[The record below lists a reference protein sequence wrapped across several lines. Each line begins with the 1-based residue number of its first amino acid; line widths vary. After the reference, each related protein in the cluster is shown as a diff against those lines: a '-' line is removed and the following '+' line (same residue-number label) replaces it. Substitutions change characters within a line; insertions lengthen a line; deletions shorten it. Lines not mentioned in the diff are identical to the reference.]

1 MLMTSLEL
9 SENFSERFQK
19 SLDKFQK
26 ILYNKDIIKKEVNT
40 MKKICFKHDY
50 YWTGEFIGTPT
61 DLISGR
67 TKDFEKHE
75 ILCTC
80 KKCGKQKSFKF
91 KKKVLDK

>member
-1 MLMTSLEL
+1 MTFLERL
-9 SENFSERFQK
+9 ENSSKRFK
-19 SLDKFQK
+19 KRLDKIQK
-26 ILYNKDIIKKEVNT
+26 ILYNKDIIKKEVDT

-50 YWTGEFIGTPT
+50 YWTGEFVGTPT

-75 ILCTC
+75 IICTC

-91 KKKVLDK
+91 KKEILDK

>member
-1 MLMTSLEL
+1 LERL
-9 SENFSERFQK
+9 ENSSKRFK
-19 SLDKFQK
+19 KRLDKIQK
-26 ILYNKDIIKKEVNT
+26 ILYNKDIIKKEVDT

-75 ILCTC
+75 IICTC

-91 KKKVLDK
+91 KKEILDK

>member
-1 MLMTSLEL
+1 
-9 SENFSERFQK
+9 
-19 SLDKFQK
+19 
-26 ILYNKDIIKKEVNT
+26 

-91 KKKVLDK
+91 KKKSA

>member
-1 MLMTSLEL
+1 LERL
-9 SENFSERFQK
+9 ENSSKRFK
-19 SLDKFQK
+19 KRLDKIQK
-26 ILYNKDIIKKEVNT
+26 ILYNKDIIKKEVDT

-50 YWTGEFIGTPT
+50 YWTGEFVGTPT

-75 ILCTC
+75 IICTC

-91 KKKVLDK
+91 KKEILDK

>member
-1 MLMTSLEL
+1 
-9 SENFSERFQK
+9 
-19 SLDKFQK
+19 
-26 ILYNKDIIKKEVNT
+26 

-50 YWTGEFIGTPT
+50 YCTGEFVGTPT

-75 ILCTC
+75 IICTC

-91 KKKVLDK
+91 KKEILDK

>member
-1 MLMTSLEL
+1 MERLEN
-9 SENFSERFQK
+9 SSKRFK
-19 SLDKFQK
+19 KRLDKIQK
-26 ILYNKDIIKKEVNT
+26 ILYNKDIIKKEIDT

-50 YWTGEFIGTPT
+50 YWTGEFVGTPT

-75 ILCTC
+75 IICTC

-91 KKKVLDK
+91 KKEILDK

>member
-1 MLMTSLEL
+1 MERLEN
-9 SENFSERFQK
+9 SSKRFK
-19 SLDKFQK
+19 KRLDKIQK
-26 ILYNKDIIKKEVNT
+26 ILYNKDIIKKEVDT

-75 ILCTC
+75 IICTC

-91 KKKVLDK
+91 KKEILDK

>member
-1 MLMTSLEL
+1 
-9 SENFSERFQK
+9 
-19 SLDKFQK
+19 
-26 ILYNKDIIKKEVNT
+26 

-50 YWTGEFIGTPT
+50 YWTDEFVGVPT
-61 DLISGR
+61 DLISGN

-91 KKKVLDK
+91 KKKILDK

>member
-1 MLMTSLEL
+1 MERLEN
-9 SENFSERFQK
+9 SSKRFQK
-19 SLDKFQK
+19 KLDKIKK
-26 ILYNKDIIKKEVNT
+26 IEYNKDIIKKEVDT

-50 YWTGEFIGTPT
+50 YWNGEFIGTPT

-75 ILCTC
+75 IICTC

-91 KKKVLDK
+91 KKEVLDK

>member
-1 MLMTSLEL
+1 MTFLERL
-9 SENFSERFQK
+9 ENSSKRFK
-19 SLDKFQK
+19 KRLDKIQK
-26 ILYNKDIIKKEVNT
+26 MLYNKDIIKKEVDT

-50 YWTGEFIGTPT
+50 YWTGEFVGTPT

-75 ILCTC
+75 IICTC

-91 KKKVLDK
+91 KKEILDK

>member
-1 MLMTSLEL
+1 MERLEN
-9 SENFSERFQK
+9 SSKRFK
-19 SLDKFQK
+19 KRLDKIQK
-26 ILYNKDIIKKEVNT
+26 ILYNKDIIKKEVDT

-50 YWTGEFIGTPT
+50 YWTGEFVGTPT

-75 ILCTC
+75 IICTC

-91 KKKVLDK
+91 KKEILDK

>member
-1 MLMTSLEL
+1 MERLEN
-9 SENFSERFQK
+9 SSKRFK
-19 SLDKFQK
+19 KRLDKIQK
-26 ILYNKDIIKKEVNT
+26 ILYNKDITKKEVDT

-50 YWTGEFIGTPT
+50 YWTGEFVGTPT

-75 ILCTC
+75 IICTC

-91 KKKVLDK
+91 KKEILDK

>member
-1 MLMTSLEL
+1 MTFLERL
-9 SENFSERFQK
+9 ENSSKRSK
-19 SLDKFQK
+19 KRLDKIQK
-26 ILYNKDIIKKEVNT
+26 ILYNKDIIKKEVDT

-50 YWTGEFIGTPT
+50 YWTGEFVGTPT

-75 ILCTC
+75 IICTC

-91 KKKVLDK
+91 KKEILDK

>member
-1 MLMTSLEL
+1 MERLEN
-9 SENFSERFQK
+9 SSKRFQK
-19 SLDKFQK
+19 KLDKIQK
-26 ILYNKDIIKKEVNT
+26 IEYNKDIIKKEVDT

-50 YWTGEFIGTPT
+50 YWNGEFIGTPT

-75 ILCTC
+75 IICVC

-91 KKKVLDK
+91 KKEVLDK

>member
-1 MLMTSLEL
+1 MERLEN
-9 SENFSERFQK
+9 SSKRFK
-19 SLDKFQK
+19 KKLDKIQK
-26 ILYNKDIIKKEVNT
+26 ILYNKDIIKKEVDT

-50 YWTGEFIGTPT
+50 YWTGEFVGTPT

-75 ILCTC
+75 IICTC

-91 KKKVLDK
+91 KKEILDK